1 MLMPL
6 LLLGYSVN
14 QLRQAEVR
22 IISTEIC
29 NRRQVYGGAITPGM
43 LCAGYL
49 EGQVDACQV
58 SLFIDSSKKEIGGVK
73 GAVF

>member
-1 MLMPL
+1 MLL

-22 IISTEIC
+22 IINTAVC
-29 NRRQVYGGAITPGM
+29 NRRQVYGGAITAGM

-58 SLFIDSSKKEIGGVK
+58 SLFIGCSKKEIGGME
-73 GAVF
+73 GDVF

>member
-1 MLMPL
+1 MPL
-6 LLLGYSVN
+6 LLLGSSVN
-14 QLRQAEVR
+14 QLRQAEVK
-22 IISTEIC
+22 IISTKTC

-58 SLFIDSSKKEIGGVK
+58 SVFIGNGKKETGRAGVD
-73 GAVF
+73 VS

>member
-1 MLMPL
+1 MPL

-14 QLRQAEVR
+14 QLRQAEVK
-22 IISTEIC
+22 IISTATC

-49 EGQVDACQV
+49 EGKVDACQV
-58 SLFIDSSKKEIGGVK
+58 SLFRGNSKKEVVGVGGGV
-73 GAVF
+73 F